1 MSWNVAAVGV
11 GERARVFLAWEVGE
25 GGVAESSDAEDAVR
39 AGQRERKMC
48 VRCSTIGTDIGA
60 VVPELAAPLSAIS
73 ALRRRNVFAVD
84 TNWRRSTS
92 RGEDGGREG
101 GVTSCRRP

>member
-1 MSWNVAAVGV
+1 MRGRLAL
-11 GERARVFLAWEVGE
+11 VFELRG
-25 GGVAESSDAEDAVR
+25 AEF
-39 AGQRERKMC
+39 ERKMC
-48 VRCSTIGTDIGA
+48 AQCSTIVTDIGA

-92 RGEDGGREG
+92 RGDDGGTRG
-101 GVTSCRRP
+101 GVASGRRP